1 MEKIVTKFSS
11 AFSWLIFSLFIKD
24 IIDFFFIIIE
34 KAEYVKDTI
43 EAALDAAENI
53 KEIVTEVH
61 ETGDYGANDTCSDFA
76 MF

>member
-1 MEKIVTKFSS
+1 MLNKFSS
-11 AFSWLIFSLFIKD
+11 AFSWLRFSLFIKD

-34 KAEYVKDTI
+34 KAQYVKDTI
-43 EAALDAAENI
+43 EDALDAAENI

-61 ETGDYGANDTCSDFA
+61 ETEDYGANDTCLDFS

>member
-1 MEKIVTKFSS
+1 MLNKFSS
-11 AFSWLIFSLFIKD
+11 AFSWLRFSIFIKD

-34 KAEYVKDTI
+34 KAQYVKDTI
-43 EAALDAAENI
+43 EDALDAAENI